1 MSRFLSPLRYP
12 GGKSKLI
19 PSIELLIRNN
29 DLIGSTY
36 IEPFSGGA
44 SVALYLLFNDLV
56 SDIYINDIDRSIY
69 AFWYSIVNYNEELCN
84 LIENA
89 ILNIDEWNNQK
100 SIQEHKDTSDLLSLG
115 FSTFYL
121 NRTNRS
127 GIIKAGVMGGID
139 QTGNYKMDCRF
150 NKVNLIKRIKR
161 IGEYSSKI
169 NVTDLDTVDFLE
181 TVYPNIDNRCFIY
194 FDPPYYKKGSQLY
207 VNFYNHDDHVDLSHS
222 IKRLDDDYWIVTYD
236 NEENIKEMYSEYRQD
251 IYDLSYTVQTK
262 YTGQEIIIYSDN
274 FKHTLK

>member
-19 PSIELLIRNN
+19 PSIESLIRNN
-29 DLIGSTY
+29 NLIGSTY

-69 AFWYSIVNYNEELCN
+69 AFWYSVINHNDELCN
-84 LIENA
+84 LIDDA
-89 ILNIDEWNNQK
+89 VLTIDEWNNQK
-100 SIQEHKDTSDLLSLG
+100 LIQEQKNTSDLLSLG

-127 GIIKAGVMGGID
+127 GIIKAGVMGGIN

-150 NKVNLIKRIKR
+150 NRVNLIKRIKR
-161 IGEYSSKI
+161 IGEYSNKI

-181 TVYPNIDNRCFIY
+181 TVYPNIQNRCFIY

-207 VNFYNHDDHVDLSHS
+207 VNFYNHNDHVALSNS
-222 IKRLDDDYWIVTYD
+222 IKELDNDYWIVTYD
-236 NEENIKEMYSEYRQD
+236 NEDNIKEMYSEYKQD
-251 IYDLSYTVQTK
+251 TYDLSYTVQTK

-274 FKHTLK
+274 INYHL

>member
-12 GGKSKLI
+12 GGKNKLI
-19 PSIELLIRNN
+19 PSIESLIRKN

-69 AFWYSIVNYNEELCN
+69 AFWYSVVNHNDELCD

-89 ILNIDEWNNQK
+89 ILNIDEWNKQK
-100 SIQEHKDTSDLLSLG
+100 SIQENKDTSDLLSLG

-127 GIIKAGVMGGID
+127 GIIKGGVMGGID
-139 QTGNYKMDCRF
+139 QTGKYKMDCRF
-150 NKVNLIKRIKR
+150 NKIELIKRIKR
-161 IGEYSSKI
+161 IGTISDRI
-169 NVTDLDTVDFLE
+169 NIFNLDTLE
-181 TVYPNIDNRCFIY
+181 LLEEVYPNIENACFLY

-207 VNFYNHDDHVDLSHS
+207 VNFYNHDDHVALSNS
-222 IKRLDDDYWIVTYD
+222 IKRLKDDYWIVTYD
-236 NEENIKEMYSEYRQD
+236 NEDNIKEMYSEYRQD

-274 FKHTLK
+274 LSFVL

>member
-19 PSIELLIRNN
+19 PSIESLIRNN
-29 DLIGSTY
+29 NLIGSTY

-69 AFWYSIVNYNEELCN
+69 AFWYSVINHNDELCN
-84 LIENA
+84 LIDDA
-89 ILNIDEWNNQK
+89 VLTIDEWNNQK
-100 SIQEHKDTSDLLSLG
+100 LIQEQKNTSDLLSLG

-127 GIIKAGVMGGID
+127 GIIKAGVMGGIN

-150 NKVNLIKRIKR
+150 NRVNLIKRIKR

-181 TVYPNIDNRCFIY
+181 TVYPNIQNRCFIY

-207 VNFYNHDDHVDLSHS
+207 VNFYNHNDHVALSNS
-222 IKRLDDDYWIVTYD
+222 IKELDNDYWIVTYD
-236 NEENIKEMYSEYRQD
+236 NEDNIKEMYSEYKQD
-251 IYDLSYTVQTK
+251 TYDLSYTVQTK

-274 FKHTLK
+274 INYHL

>member
-12 GGKSKLI
+12 GGKNKLI
-19 PSIELLIRNN
+19 PSIERLVIEN

-56 SDIYINDIDRSIY
+56 SDIYINDIDKSIY
-69 AFWYSIVNYNEELCN
+69 AFWYSVINYNDELCN
-84 LIENA
+84 LIDNA
-89 ILNIDEWNNQK
+89 TLSIDEWNKQK
-100 SIQEHKDTSDLLSLG
+100 SIQEQKDTSDLLSLG

-127 GIIKAGVMGGID
+127 GIIKGGVMGGID

-150 NKVNLIKRIKR
+150 NKANLIKRIKR
-161 IGEYSSKI
+161 IGEYSNKI
-169 NVTDLDTVDFLE
+169 NVSDLDTVDFLE
-181 TVYPNIDNRCFIY
+181 IIYPNIDNRCFIY

-207 VNFYNHDDHVDLSHS
+207 VNFYNHDDHVALSNS
-222 IKRLDDDYWIVTYD
+222 IKRLESDYWIVTYD
-236 NEENIKEMYSEYRQD
+236 NEESIKDMYSEYRQD
-251 IYDLSYTVQTK
+251 VYDLSYTVQTK
-262 YTGQEIIIYSDN
+262 YIGQEIIIYSDN
-274 FKHTLK
+274 LNCTLK